1 MVQESQTYSA
11 VRTPSC
17 CINNSKI
24 LTLSILAVDNAECM
38 TTGISSS
45 VMYLL
50 PIDKA
55 LLSSLVVL
63 LPFLDLLY
71 SLCVCSLPSWDG
83 CVQPCNHKSLYSIN
97 WYIHISKFVNYKKS
111 LIQTPVIL
119 NHSQNLNF
127 ILRTFFNY
135 HSSYTKL
142 KYTNRI

>member
-17 CINNSKI
+17 YINNSKI

-55 LLSSLVVL
+55 WPFAKFLSCSIALLGTSIFLVCLQSPKLGRMRSALQPQEPLFNQLIHPYFQICELQEIFNSNSSDIE
-63 LPFLDLLY
+63 PQPKSEFHTTYFL
-71 SLCVCSLPSWDG
+71 
-83 CVQPCNHKSLYSIN
+83 
-97 WYIHISKFVNYKKS
+97 
-111 LIQTPVIL
+111 
-119 NHSQNLNF
+119 
-127 ILRTFFNY
+127 
-135 HSSYTKL
+135 
-142 KYTNRI
+142 